1 MIFNSIK
8 QVRRQAIRDKH
19 TAVIL
24 CIVYLA
30 TQNFT
35 RRHPFSCWLSTML
48 MCFSGPILANFL
60 LGESPIKDFLHY
72 QHLLLATVC
81 WYLIFYSPFDL
92 FDRFIRFLP
101 IRALIGVGKEILRTK
116 KIYTGVHSTLALYP
130 DGYIIVVLIGA
141 IKGKTILFEGK
152 TKDMCS
158 GCGGSIMSSID
169 RFIRGVWLPNQHE
182 FLFPSL

>member
-1 MIFNSIK
+1 
-8 QVRRQAIRDKH
+8 
-19 TAVIL
+19 
-24 CIVYLA
+24 
-30 TQNFT
+30 
-35 RRHPFSCWLSTML
+35 ML

-101 IRALIGVGKEILRTK
+101 IRLLIGIGKEILRTK

-130 DGYIIVVLIGA
+130 DGYIIVVLIGG
-141 IKGKTILFEGK
+141 IKGKKSHSKKTIAKIIQVVVDPL
-152 TKDMCS
+152 CHR
-158 GCGGSIMSSID
+158 SID
-169 RFIRGVWLPNQHE
+169 SFVEYGYQINMNFS
-182 FLFPSL
+182 FLHCKSYRYD